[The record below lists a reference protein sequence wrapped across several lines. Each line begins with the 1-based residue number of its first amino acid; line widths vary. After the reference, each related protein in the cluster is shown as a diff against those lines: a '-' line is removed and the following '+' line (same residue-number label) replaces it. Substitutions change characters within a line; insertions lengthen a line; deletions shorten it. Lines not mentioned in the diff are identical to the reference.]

1 MKEEL
6 TATEL
11 AHLSNALLD
20 KIDFLEKM
28 AKSPSPLPL
37 QEHYLSFQKTLIE
50 LKEKVTRIKNHEL
63 FKEKLLG
70 KKKKGK

>member
-1 MKEEL
+1 MKEQL

-11 AHLSNALLD
+11 AHLSDVLLD
-20 KIDFLEKM
+20 KIDFLEKL
-28 AKSPSPLPL
+28 AKSPSPL
-37 QEHYLSFQKTLIE
+37 QKHHLSFQKKLVE
-50 LKEKVTRIKNHEL
+50 LKEKVTRIKSHEL

>member
-28 AKSPSPLPL
+28 AKSPSPL
-37 QEHYLSFQKTLIE
+37 QEHHLSFQKTLIE